1 MSPMDLGPHA
11 GFIVAAYA
19 IALAVVA
26 ALIAW
31 IVLDH
36 RAQRRILEDLERAG
50 VTRRSAARE
59 ELP

>member
-1 MSPMDLGPHA
+1 MDLGPHA
-11 GFIVAAYA
+11 GFILAAYA
-19 IALAVVA
+19 IALAVVG

-36 RAQRRILEDLERAG
+36 RAQLRILEDLERAG

-59 ELP
+59 EV

>member
-1 MSPMDLGPHA
+1 MPVDLGPHA

-26 ALIAW
+26 GLVAW

-36 RAQRRILEDLERAG
+36 RAQLRILADLERAG

-59 ELP
+59 EV

>member
-1 MSPMDLGPHA
+1 MIDLGPHA

-19 IALAVVA
+19 LALAVVA

-31 IVLDH
+31 IVVDH
-36 RAQRRILEDLERAG
+36 RAQLRILDDLERAG

-59 ELP
+59 EVS

>member
-1 MSPMDLGPHA
+1 MIMDLGPHA

-26 ALIAW
+26 SLIAW
-31 IVLDH
+31 IVVDH
-36 RAQRRILEDLERAG
+36 RAQLRILDDLERAG

-59 ELP
+59 EVP

>member
-1 MSPMDLGPHA
+1 MTMDLGPHA
-11 GFIVAAYA
+11 GFILAAYA

-26 ALIAW
+26 GLIAW

-36 RAQRRILEDLERAG
+36 RAQLRTLEDLERAG

-59 ELP
+59 EVP